1 MRKKILK
8 VGKTSFGITLSPTF
22 LELLGKKKK
31 KKASN
36 YTLDISFKDNSL
48 IISNPQK
55 IQNKEDGK
63 TP

>member
-22 LELLGKKKK
+22 LELLGIENP